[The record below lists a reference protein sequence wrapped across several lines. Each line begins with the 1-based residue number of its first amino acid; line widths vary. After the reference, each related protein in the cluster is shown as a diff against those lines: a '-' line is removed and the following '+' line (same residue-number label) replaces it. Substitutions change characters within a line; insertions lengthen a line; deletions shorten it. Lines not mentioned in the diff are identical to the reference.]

1 MRVTRFA
8 LAAAITALVAC
19 QLSAAEPKTAAVE
32 FDPPVRLKAG
42 DEFIDSG
49 KHIAHS
55 GPFVMDLDAD
65 GKPDLLVGNIAGFIQ
80 VYMNRGTRGEPKYVD
95 QGLLQA
101 EGKDV
106 KIPNW

>member
-8 LAAAITALVAC
+8 LAAAIAALVAS
-19 QLSAAEPKTAAVE
+19 QAAAAEPKTAAVE

-49 KHIAHS
+49 EETGHS
-55 GPFVMDLDAD
+55 GPLVADLDSD
-65 GKPDLLVGNIAGFIQ
+65 GKPDLLVGNFSGHIQ
-80 VYMNRGTRGEPKYVD
+80 LYMNRGTRREPKYVD